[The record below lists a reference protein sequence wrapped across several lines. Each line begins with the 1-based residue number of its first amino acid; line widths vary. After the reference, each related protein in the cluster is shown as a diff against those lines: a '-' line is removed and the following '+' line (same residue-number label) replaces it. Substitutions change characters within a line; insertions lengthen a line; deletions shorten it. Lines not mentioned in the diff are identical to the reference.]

1 MVSGRARMRILF
13 LISICVLMAGGFN
26 AAWANDERCFDD
38 WSVGAVVVKTQGLVS
53 VQELT
58 TQAAARLQGKIVK
71 TTLCERAGGHVYF
84 LVVRSSEGQLKTV
97 MLDAR
102 RPFDE

>member
-13 LISICVLMAGGFN
+13 PISFCVFVAGGFD
-26 AAWANDERCFDD
+26 AAFANDERCYDD

-53 VQELT
+53 VRVLT
-58 TQAAARLQGKIVK
+58 KQAATRLQGQIVK
-71 TTLCERAGGHVYF
+71 TTLCEHGGGHVYF

-97 MLDAR
+97 KLDAR